1 MDFIKPFDV
10 VRSMLNAGQAKA
22 TLSVRD
28 LLIRGFLSGAL
39 LGFATSLALT
49 ATAQTNTPLVGA
61 LVFPVGFVMIVLLG
75 LELVTG
81 SFAIT
86 TLAGVDK
93 RVAWSRV
100 GANLSWV
107 FLANLAGSMAYGAL
121 LYVVLTNGGSDA
133 PTGIAAS
140 IVKIAEA
147 KTIAYSSHGFA
158 GMVTVFTK
166 AVLCNWMVCLGVVMA
181 LTSQST
187 IGKIAAMWLPIITF
201 FAQGFEHSVVNMFMI
216 PTGMLLGAKVSVA
229 DWWLWNQ
236 IPVTLGN
243 FVGGFLFTGLFLY
256 WTYKP
261 AAANATNEARVIGA
275 ATANAEPVRA

>member
-1 MDFIKPFDV
+1 MDFIKPSDV

-61 LVFPVGFVMIVLLG
+61 LVFPAGFVMIVLLG

-81 SFAIT
+81 SFAVT
-86 TLAGVDK
+86 TLAGVDG
-93 RVAWSRV
+93 RRAWSQV
-100 GANLSWV
+100 ISNLSWV
-107 FLANLAGSMAYGAL
+107 FVANLVGSVVYGVF
-121 LYVVLTNGGSDA
+121 LYVVLTNMGSDA
-133 PTGIAAS
+133 PAGISAS
-140 IVKIAEA
+140 IVKITEA
-147 KTIAYSSHGFA
+147 KTTAYAAHGFA
-158 GMVTVFTK
+158 GLVTVFIK
-166 AVLCNWMVCLGVVMA
+166 AILCNWMVCLGVVMA

-216 PTGMLLGAKVSVA
+216 PTGILLGAKVSFA

-243 FVGGFLFTGLFLY
+243 FVGGFLFTGLALY
-256 WTYKP
+256 VTYKP
-261 AAANATNEARVIGA
+261 RPA
-275 ATANAEPVRA
+275 AEPARMTVPSQVPAE